1 MNPSISLIV
10 YSEEDARYRSHWV
23 KSPFMKGITALRSA
37 TLKALRLSSIF
48 SASCL
53 NCSLSKMPPNA
64 GFSTNQKKQER
75 QRLGS
80 CSTEPALPVEA
91 LLLEDLPQSPVSRAP
106 HGTVRISVA
115 NPSTDPPHGPVASGP
130 AWPREGGRAWLS
142 SLRSFLLGWIL
153 GMRHGPPRG
162 AESESAQA

>member
-1 MNPSISLIV
+1 MEMNPSISLIA

-37 TLKALRLSSIF
+37 TLKALRLCSIF

-80 CSTEPALPVEA
+80 CSTEPALPVEV
-91 LLLEDLPQSPVSRAP
+91 LLLEDLPGVPSLAPLTELSISVWPIQAQPHRTAQSLPVLRGPVKAEGRGCRHRVPFSSYLFGHASRAP
-106 HGTVRISVA
+106 AR
-115 NPSTDPPHGPVASGP
+115 
-130 AWPREGGRAWLS
+130 R
-142 SLRSFLLGWIL
+142 
-153 GMRHGPPRG
+153 
-162 AESESAQA
+162 